1 MSSPSVAEPQQ
12 PSSVVTIGRD
22 PASTIQLVEPTVS
35 WLHATLTTTTEG
47 HRLKDH
53 GSTNGTFVNGLR
65 SRQTVLQPGD
75 VIQIGTAGFLYD
87 GTQLAPADAAE
98 GGIDLAADGVTVLMG
113 AKRILSDVSAS
124 LNRNEFVA
132 LIGGSGAG
140 KSTLLRALAGILPIT
155 SGSVRYNGSELAGSL
170 DAFRPAIGYVPQSD
184 IVHRLL
190 TVERALDYAAR
201 LRLPADWTA
210 ADRAAR
216 IKEVLEQ
223 VDLAERASLQI
234 SKLSGGQL
242 KRVSVALELLGNPR
256 VLFLD
261 EPTSGLDPGLDK
273 RLMRLFRSLADGG
286 RTVVVVT
293 HSTENLAQCDRVL
306 MLAPGGYLVY
316 DGPPAGLAP
325 TLAVDSYADAFTA
338 VEDEG
343 EERSRQLATREAT
356 VVGKRPLIAR
366 TPWPRRRSGFLR
378 QFRIIMARSFELA
391 LRDRR
396 NLAIVL
402 AQAPIIGLIL
412 FAIGE
417 QGAFGD
423 LGISAPTTQSIV
435 FALSIVAVWFGLIN
449 AIREITKERAIVDR
463 ERLAGLR
470 VDAYVLAKSA
480 PLFLLIAI
488 QSLAI
493 LTITTLKTELPPTS
507 VVLGGFGDAYVSLVL
522 IGFCAVSIALLV
534 SALVE
539 NEDRATSTIPFLLI
553 PQFLLAGVSFPL
565 GTWTSPLSYLTMS
578 RWGTEA
584 IGGSVSICQHSAAS
598 LVCDVNLH
606 YALGSLGLWYR
617 WVVMLAAA
625 LILLRITVLMLNRQR
640 ARL

>member
-1 MSSPSVAEPQQ
+1 MSIAQG
-12 PSSVVTIGRD
+12 SSTITIGRD
-22 PASTIQLVEPTVS
+22 PASTICVDEPTVS
-35 WLHATLTTTTEG
+35 WLHATLTPDDDE
-47 HRLKDH
+47 RVLKDNN
-53 GSTNGTFVNGLR
+53 TTLGTFVNGLR
-65 SRQTVLQPGD
+65 CRKTRLQPGD
-75 VIQIGTAGFLYD
+75 IVQIGNAGFLFD
-87 GTQLAPADAAE
+87 GTDLTPASAAE
-98 GGIDLAADGVTVLMG
+98 GGIDLTADGLVIQAGSKRLLAEVTTTFG
-113 AKRILSDVSAS
+113 
-124 LNRNEFVA
+124 RNEFVA

-140 KSTLLRALAGILPIT
+140 KSTLLRALSGILPI
-155 SGSVRYNGSELAGSL
+155 SAGSVQYNGSELADAL
-170 DAFRPAIGYVPQSD
+170 EAFRPTIGYVPQSD

-201 LRLPADWTA
+201 LRLPDDWTA
-210 ADRAAR
+210 QDRATR
-216 IKEVLEQ
+216 IAEVLEQ

-273 RLMRLFRSLADGG
+273 RLMRLFRKLADDG

-293 HSTENLAQCDRVL
+293 HSIENLDQCDRVV
-306 MLAPGGYLVY
+306 MLAPGGFLVY
-316 DGPPAGLAP
+316 DGPPEGLP
-325 TLAVDSYADAFTA
+325 STLEVESYADAFTA

-343 EERSRQLATREAT
+343 EERAREQTERTRRTRRRRDA
-356 VVGKRPLIAR
+356 VAR
-366 TPWPRRRSGFLR
+366 TPWPRRPADFTR
-378 QFRIIMARSFELA
+378 QFGIIMRRSFELA

-412 FAIGE
+412 FAVGE
-417 QGAFGD
+417 RYAFRD
-423 LGISAPTTQSIV
+423 LAVPGPTTQSIV

-470 VDAYVLAKSA
+470 VDAYVLAKSV

-493 LTITTLKTELPPTS
+493 LAITVLKTGLPARA
-507 VVLGGFGDAYVSLVL
+507 VVIGGFGDAFVSLVL
-522 IGFCAVSIALLV
+522 TGFCAVSIALLV
-534 SALVE
+534 SALVA

-553 PQFLLAGVSFPL
+553 PQFLLAGVTFQL
-565 GTWTSPLSYLTMS
+565 GVWTKPLSYLTMS
-578 RWGTEA
+578 RWGTES
-584 IGGSVSICQHSAAS
+584 IGGSVSICRHAAAH
-598 LVCDVNLH
+598 LVCDANLH
-606 YALGSLGLWYR
+606 YPLGPLGLVVR
-617 WVVMLAAA
+617 WVVMLVATLA
-625 LILLRITVLMLNRQR
+625 LLGATILVLHRQR